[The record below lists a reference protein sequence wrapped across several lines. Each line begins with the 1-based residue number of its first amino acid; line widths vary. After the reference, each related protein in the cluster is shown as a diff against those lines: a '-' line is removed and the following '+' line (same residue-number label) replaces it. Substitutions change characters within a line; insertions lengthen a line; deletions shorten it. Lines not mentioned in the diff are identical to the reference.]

1 MALADIIDRIEGD
14 AVREGQSLLDAAQA
28 EAEQLLTAARDEA
41 EGAAKRAVADA
52 EREAARDAA
61 TLVAA
66 ARLAA
71 RDEALAGRR
80 ALIERAMAAL
90 ADRLVA
96 LPDAEYVEYLADAIA
111 KSARGDER
119 VLVAEA
125 DRDRLGDL
133 AAAVEVR
140 ARELGRE
147 LALAYPDEPAPVA
160 AGVLLEGERESVDL
174 SIVGLIETRRE
185 SLVMEVADAL
195 FTPEGDA

>member
-1 MALADIIDRIEGD
+1 VALADIIDRIEGD

-125 DRDRLGDL
+125 TQ
-133 AAAVEVR
+133 AVEVR